1 MSNTFKKILILI
13 FVIFGILL
21 IIFGYLYLT
30 GIFPGIHGYKA
41 VVYFDDL
48 SGLKNGS
55 AVFIRGMEKGK
66 VISTALV
73 DYGQRVKV
81 EIVLDKNII
90 LTEDTKFAIRSLS
103 MFGTD
108 RILIVTPGNGNK
120 VGSDAKFYGTNEVM
134 ILEDFFLKFD
144 KIITRLQDSKID
156 QELIS
161 LKNELFASLDS
172 LAKGFI
178 KPTNEITSQLAALV
192 SRFDSITG
200 YLKSEGMFNKM
211 VTDPSLYNE
220 LRETNQSL
228 KQLLEDIKTNPKKY
242 FTVKIF

>member
-1 MSNTFKKILILI
+1 LILI
-13 FVIFGILL
+13 FVIIGLL
-21 IIFGYLYLT
+21 VIIFGYLYLT

-41 VVYFDDL
+41 VVYFNDL

-66 VISTALV
+66 VVSTALT
-73 DYGQRVKV
+73 DNGQRVKI
-81 EIVLDKNII
+81 EIILDKSIT
-90 LTEDTKFAIRSLS
+90 LTEDTEFAIRSLS
-103 MFGTD
+103 LFGTD
-108 RILIVTPGNGNK
+108 RILIVTPGNGK
-120 VGSDAKFYGTNEVM
+120 KATSDTKFYGINEVM

-144 KIITRLQDSKID
+144 KLMAKLQDTKID

-178 KPTNEITSQLAALV
+178 EPTNEITSQLAALV
-192 SRFDSITG
+192 SRFDSITVF
-200 YLKSEGMFNKM
+200 LKSEGMFNKM
-211 VTDPSLYNE
+211 VTDPSFYNE
-220 LRETNQSL
+220 LRESNQSL